1 VTDDG
6 WIDLHATARRAGA
19 ARWLDARLFEIL
31 GGWVTGVPEPEVKIA
46 LATQA
51 SHHGW
56 HATLWGERLP
66 TLHDVEPASW
76 VRPSSAGVE
85 EAVEALAA
93 ATGTIERLAGAH
105 RALLP
110 RLTAAHASHLE
121 AASPVADAPTIRTL
135 RLVLRDEVDDQLIG
149 ERLLQGLLTTR
160 AAVERAAAQQA
171 AVESLLAEAGPLL
184 GDDRRPP

>member
-1 VTDDG
+1 MLHG
-6 WIDLHATARRAGA
+6 GPLDLQAAARRAGA

-31 GGWVTGVPEPEVKIA
+31 GGWVARVPEPEVKIA

-56 HATLWGERLP
+56 HAALWGERLP
-66 TLHDVEPASW
+66 VLHDVDRASW
-76 VRPSSAGVE
+76 VGPASATVE
-85 EAVEALAA
+85 QALDVLQQASGTLEKLAA
-93 ATGTIERLAGAH
+93 VH

-110 RLTAAHASHLE
+110 RLVAAHAGHLE

-135 RLVLRDEVDDQLIG
+135 RLVLRDEVEDQQGG
-149 ERLLQGLLTTR
+149 ERLLQRLLCTR
-160 AAVERAAAQQA
+160 ADVERAAAQQA

-184 GDDRRPP
+184 G